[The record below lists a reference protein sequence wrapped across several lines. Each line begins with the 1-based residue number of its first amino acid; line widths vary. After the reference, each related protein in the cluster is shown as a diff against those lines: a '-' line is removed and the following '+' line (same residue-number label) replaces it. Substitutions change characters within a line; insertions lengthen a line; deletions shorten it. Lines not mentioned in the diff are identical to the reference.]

1 MESTKSR
8 GGRPAGRKK
17 TAKIEIVLEPNIK
30 AEFMELIASEG
41 KTVKKVKFFRK
52 KWLTSDRFGGTIS
65 ITCEKGFLFK
75 FSCKFNFFYNCLWLN
90 NITDKYTCEECGN
103 WH

>member
-30 AEFMELIASEG
+30 AEFMELISSEG
-41 KTVKKVKFFRK
+41 KAASVEISAWIRQYIKATK
-52 KWLTSDRFGGTIS
+52 TI
-65 ITCEKGFLFK
+65 
-75 FSCKFNFFYNCLWLN
+75 
-90 NITDKYTCEECGN
+90 DK
-103 WH
+103 

>member
-30 AEFMELIASEG
+30 AEFMKLISNEG
-41 KTVKKVKFFRK
+41 KTASVEIGAWIRQYIKATK
-52 KWLTSDRFGGTIS
+52 TI
-65 ITCEKGFLFK
+65 
-75 FSCKFNFFYNCLWLN
+75 
-90 NITDKYTCEECGN
+90 DK
-103 WH
+103 

>member
-8 GGRPAGRKK
+8 CGRPAGRKK

-41 KTVKKVKFFRK
+41 KTASVEIYSWIRQYINKRKVE
-52 KWLTSDRFGGTIS
+52 
-65 ITCEKGFLFK
+65 EK
-75 FSCKFNFFYNCLWLN
+75 
-90 NITDKYTCEECGN
+90 
-103 WH
+103 

>member
-30 AEFMELIASEG
+30 AEFMELISSEG
-41 KTVKKVKFFRK
+41 KNDSVEIGAWIRQYIKATK
-52 KWLTSDRFGGTIS
+52 TI
-65 ITCEKGFLFK
+65 
-75 FSCKFNFFYNCLWLN
+75 
-90 NITDKYTCEECGN
+90 DK
-103 WH
+103 

>member
-30 AEFMELIASEG
+30 AEFMELISNEG
-41 KTVKKVKFFRK
+41 KTASVEIGAWIRQYIKATK
-52 KWLTSDRFGGTIS
+52 TI
-65 ITCEKGFLFK
+65 
-75 FSCKFNFFYNCLWLN
+75 
-90 NITDKYTCEECGN
+90 DK
-103 WH
+103 